1 VNKDAILARSVP
13 DLTAKFSQ
21 QTVNLTWSY
30 KGRVN
35 KHGVNVEKLPV
46 VKSLRPN
53 DFAYLA
59 TLDKSTLIHMQKSA
73 CQKERV
79 IFDILNTT
87 GTTGTISLLSSVR
100 TQTYGTFRFSDSQV
114 V

>member
-21 QTVNLTWSY
+21 QTENLRGSSN
-30 KGRVN
+30 GRVN
-35 KHGVNVEKLPV
+35 KHGVNVEMLPV

-53 DFAYLA
+53 DFAYRV

-73 CQKERV
+73 CHKERV
-79 IFDILNTT
+79 IFGILNTT
-87 GTTGTISLLSSVR
+87 GTPGTISLLSSLR
-100 TQTYGTFRFSDSQV
+100 TEAYGTSRFASCLS
-114 V
+114 